1 MKSARSIAHFVVA
14 RRAQSAGLAAAL
26 LCLLLVVTCSIAI
39 LPFEIPAG
47 GNIVTADDALWW
59 AVSTMTTVG
68 YGDRY
73 PVSSEGRI
81 VAVFLMA
88 TGVGVFGTLA
98 GLAASWFL
106 SPVAQEADSD
116 REEIRAMLI
125 AMRQQLDTISFPPS
139 PKRPTDHPDSE

>member
-1 MKSARSIAHFVVA
+1 MEASARVLRILRVLRGMKSARSIAHFVVA

-73 PVSSEGRI
+73 PVSSEGRT

-88 TGVGVFGTLA
+88 T
-98 GLAASWFL
+98 
-106 SPVAQEADSD
+106 
-116 REEIRAMLI
+116 
-125 AMRQQLDTISFPPS
+125 
-139 PKRPTDHPDSE
+139 